1 MNNCVQ
7 LCISAFSM
15 SQQSPWIKL
24 NLCVMFPFFFFL
36 HIFLYVYTGCRTYII
51 GYNDCF
57 CTYFCMYI
65 QVQPYFL
72 HPSFYC
78 FCTYFCMYIQGISH
92 ILFINAGFMR
102 HVIKKKHYRKGGT
115 DSFMSLD
122 NKEERLYI
130 CCPLLGLQTSFL
142 ICGCLILTGEFI
154 DQPLVFSLY
163 SLSPIFFL
171 RIFSAPFWSALIY
184 RPVLL

>member
-1 MNNCVQ
+1 
-7 LCISAFSM
+7 M
-15 SQQSPWIKL
+15 SCSH
-24 NLCVMFPFFFFL
+24 FFFL

-57 CTYFCMYI
+57 CTYFCIYIQARIALYIGVPNCFCTYFCMYI
-65 QVQPYFL
+65 QEEIEKCCTGL
-72 HPSFYC
+72 NC